1 MTNAE
6 LLELGV
12 ADLARAVARGDV
24 DPRDTIDALDGWLQQ
39 GGERTGAFVALD
51 LDRARR
57 DLAAAPAGPLRGVP
71 LAIKDILHVDG
82 FPTTCGSR
90 ILAGY
95 QPPFE
100 AHAVAGLRQAGAVFF
115 GKLNMDEFAMGS
127 SNETSAWGPV
137 RNPWDLD
144 RAPGGSSGGSAA
156 AVAARQTAGT
166 LGTDTG
172 GSIRQPAAFCG
183 ITGLKPTYGAVSRR
197 GVIAFASSLDQVGPM
212 ARSAEDCAWLYSA
225 IAGHDPLDATSAP
238 HTPPPVEALL
248 REPARNLRIGLP
260 REYFDGEGLSAEVR
274 TAVSALADWLTARGA
289 EVMPIDL
296 PHTRFSTAVYYLIAT
311 AEASSNLARFDG
323 IRYGH
328 RAAAVRGLADTYAHS
343 RGEGFGTEV
352 KRRIMLGV
360 FALSSGYY
368 DAYYGKAQR
377 VRTRIRED
385 FEAAFA
391 KVDLILTPTS
401 PTTAFRLGERLA
413 DPLQMYLSDVYTNAC
428 NLAGIPGI
436 GFPCGFDAAGLP
448 IGAQLMAPAY
458 REDLLLG
465 TVHAYQQDTDWH
477 RQRPPL
483 VREGLPL

>member
-1 MTNAE
+1 MSRLE
-6 LLELGV
+6 LLHLGV
-12 ADLARAVARGDV
+12 ADLARAVAGGHA
-24 DPRDTIDALDGWLQQ
+24 DPREVLDALDGWLRA
-39 GGERTGAFVALD
+39 GAERTGAFTAMD

-57 DLAAAPAGPLRGVP
+57 DLDKAPAGPLRGVP
-71 LAIKDILHVDG
+71 LAIKDILHVEG

-95 QPPFE
+95 RPPFE
-100 AHAVAGLRQAGAVFF
+100 AHAVAGLRKAGAVFF

-127 SNETSAWGPV
+127 SNETSAFGPV
-137 RNPWDLD
+137 RNPWDPT

-156 AVAARQTAGT
+156 AVAARQTPGT

-212 ARSAEDCAWLYSA
+212 ARSAEDCAWLYAA
-225 IAGHDPLDATSAP
+225 IAGHDPLDATSADRP
-238 HTPPPVEALL
+238 APAVATLL
-248 REPARNLRIGLP
+248 AEPDRVLRIGLP
-260 REYFDGEGLSAEVR
+260 REYFDGEGLDGEVR
-274 TAVSALADWLTARGA
+274 AAVDAVARWLRDRGA
-289 EVMPIDL
+289 EVVPVEL

-328 RAAAVRGLADTYAHS
+328 RAAGVHGLADTYANT

-377 VRTRIRED
+377 VRTRIRQD
-385 FEAAFA
+385 FDAAFA

-401 PTTAFRLGERLA
+401 PSTAFRLGERLA

-448 IGAQLMAPAY
+448 IGAQLMAPAF

-465 TVHAYQQDTDWH
+465 LVHAWQRDTDWH
-477 RQRPPL
+477 SRRPPL
-483 VREGLPL
+483 VAEGLPA